1 MSEVKL
7 RSFFIKKH
15 IRIVLLKKQ
24 FLRFKYTKKYDWD
37 KQEGAS
43 LLQFLL
49 SSLQC
54 YCGLKKNARTKSSE
68 KLNYFIV
75 LE

>member
-1 MSEVKL
+1 LST
-7 RSFFIKKH
+7 
-15 IRIVLLKKQ
+15 KKQ
-24 FLRFKYTKKYDWD
+24 FLCLKIYRKNDWD

-54 YCGLKKNARTKSSE
+54 YCGLKKNARTKSNE
-68 KLNYFIV
+68 KLIYFV
-75 LE
+75 E